1 MYKNR
6 YWFLRFLEGTDGANA
21 GGAPDAGAGEKSGET
36 PGDAG
41 GAQEVD
47 WEARAKE
54 LETDRDKWK
63 GFARTWEDR
72 AKDNEAAA
80 KRLKAEEDAG
90 KSDVQRL
97 EEQLADLREA
107 AAKREADL
115 AAKERKALIVT
126 IAAEEGVAKDD
137 IEFLPDSDDEDVV
150 RKFAKR
156 LAAGSG
162 QGAESNNFGGSTG
175 SSKESV
181 INRVKSL

>member
-6 YWFLRFLEGTDGANA
+6 YWFLRFIEGTDGASA
-21 GGAPDAGAGEKSGET
+21 GGAPDAGSETSGEN

-41 GAQEVD
+41 PDQEVD
-47 WEARAKE
+47 WEARAKD
-54 LETDRDKWK
+54 LEADRDKWK

-80 KRLKAEEDAG
+80 KRLKDAEDAG
-90 KSDVQRL
+90 KTDVQRL
-97 EEQLADLREA
+97 EEQLSELREA

-175 SSKESV
+175 ASKEAV
-181 INRVKSL
+181 INRAKSL